1 MVHVDPSLRVLR
13 GFEKLLDGLFYALG
27 AVRVVGFDGDP
38 VQRVTQAVQLLPDIN
53 RNEKKLGIMQVMA
66 SFKDASNSQLFRQD
80 HIAQLIDRL
89 FFLLAFGVFQF
100 LNAIENLAKIAW
112 RIDRDLVT
120 DTHL

>member
-1 MVHVDPSLRVLR
+1 M
-13 GFEKLLDGLFYALG
+13 FYALG

-38 VQRVTQAVQLLPDIN
+38 MQRVTQVVQLLPDIN

-80 HIAQLIDRL
+80 HIAQLVDRFFL
-89 FFLLAFGVFQF
+89 FFALGVLQF

-120 DTHL
+120 DT